1 MPRGVFRD
9 GAFIHV
15 TYDGSATV
23 PISPALYQLRGY
35 EPPLEQ
41 LPNREKYEA
50 RLSTDR

>member
-15 TYDGSATV
+15 SHDGSNTV
-23 PISPALYQLRGY
+23 PVSHALYQLRGY

-41 LPNREKYEA
+41 LPTKAKYEA
-50 RLSTDR
+50 TLPTKR